1 MLFRQNGTY
10 AVFAAGKD
18 TAEEIILKTGVTRD
32 GFTEILNPEKI
43 AGRDIIVSGQYF
55 VNNGTP
61 IRVNGK

>member
-1 MLFRQNGTY
+1 MVCRG
-10 AVFAAGKD
+10 
-18 TAEEIILKTGVTRD
+18 D
-32 GFTEILNPEKI
+32 GYTEILDPEKI